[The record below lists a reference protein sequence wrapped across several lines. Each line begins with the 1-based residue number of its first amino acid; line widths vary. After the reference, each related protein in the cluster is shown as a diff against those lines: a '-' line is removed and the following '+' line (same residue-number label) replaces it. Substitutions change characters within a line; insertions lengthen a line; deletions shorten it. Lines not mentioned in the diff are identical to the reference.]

1 MLDANVAVVGWW
13 DRRQRAMNVSTTTCT
28 AAMIDDAKEDD
39 KREKV
44 REKAETAAGLGWST
58 TVPQYHRYRI
68 TSSAG
73 RILRTVVQRAV
84 YKRNTWA
91 GWVFSGGQMR
101 RSPQMY
107 FNWYEPTLECTVSN
121 GEHTFTIS
129 M

>member
-1 MLDANVAVVGWW
+1 MLNANVAVVGWW

-39 KREKV
+39 EREKV
-44 REKAETAAGLGWST
+44 RERAETAAGLGWST

-84 YKRNTWA
+84 YKRNNFNLGL

-101 RSPQMY
+101 RSPQMLLSPIGT
-107 FNWYEPTLECTVSN
+107 NQL
-121 GEHTFTIS
+121 
-129 M
+129 